1 MEQVSAIFEHAYMC
15 GDKPTDTVHSIYYD
29 PARVKEFEK
38 LFDLEEKGR
47 ALAAAH
53 KVMPHRIQVI
63 HWRILHY
70 HTMWCEMVAKA
81 MIEKCKGNDAESLK
95 LWKSLVA
102 EFSQNDVILEKYFD
116 MSLAAVSFNRLL
128 AANQPATD
136 F

>member
-1 MEQVSAIFEHAYMC
+1 MFALA
-15 GDKPTDTVHSIYYD
+15 K
-29 PARVKEFEK
+29 
-38 LFDLEEKGR
+38 KGR
-47 ALAAAH
+47 ELAAAH
-53 KVMPHRIQVI
+53 KQMPHRIQVI
-63 HWRILHY
+63 HRRLLHY

-81 MIEKCKGNDAESLK
+81 MIVKCQGQDAEALK

-102 EFSQNDVILEKYFD
+102 DFSQYDVVLEKYFD